1 MNHNYSWQLNWG
13 WIEKKKEDIYIHL
26 FQQQKKIF
34 KLKSFFKKKLLNEL
48 SSNIIIVLENMPS
61 EYETQFK

>member
-1 MNHNYSWQLNWG
+1 MNHNYSSQLNWG
-13 WIEKKKEDIYIHL
+13 WIEKKKKDIYIHL
-26 FQQQKKIF
+26 FQQQKKN
-34 KLKSFFKKKLLNEL
+34 LNSSPFFKKKLLNEL